1 MKNKILIL
9 LGLALFVFA
18 ITMVSCNKEEENKR
32 YVPDH
37 DSARIDFGS
46 YFQDAERRADIFWRA
61 CDRAYQTNPDQ
72 FMTACEMND
81 FDGFKRITQLDD
93 AFFEELKDDIVQA
106 QARIERDHP
115 GITSKYMETSCSECS
130 GKVLQKV
137 GRYVQTHNGQAA
149 LVDKLEPA
157 DCWFICSMACMSTL
171 ELFVPCVLTCVK
183 MCNVYF
189 NLWFL

>member
-9 LGLALFVFA
+9 FGLALFAFA
-18 ITMVSCNKEEENKR
+18 ITIVSCNKEEENKR
-32 YVPDH
+32 YVPDR
-37 DSARIDFGS
+37 DTARIDFGS
-46 YFQDAERRADIFWRA
+46 YFQDAERRADLFWRA
-61 CDRAYQTNPDQ
+61 CDRTYQTNRDQ
-72 FMTACEMND
+72 FMAVCEMND
-81 FDGFKRITQLDD
+81 FDGFKRITQLDN
-93 AFFEELKDDIVQA
+93 AFFEEFRDDIVQA
-106 QARIERDHP
+106 QARIERDYP

-137 GRYVQTHNGQAA
+137 GRYVQTHNGQSA

>member
-9 LGLALFVFA
+9 FGLAFFAFA
-18 ITMVSCNKEEENKR
+18 ITIVSCNKEDENKR
-32 YVPDH
+32 YVADR

-93 AFFEELKDDIVQA
+93 AFFEELRDDIVQA

>member
-1 MKNKILIL
+1 MKNKILIV
-9 LGLALFVFA
+9 LALALMAFA
-18 ITMVSCNKEEENKR
+18 VTIVSCSKDEENKS
-32 YVPDH
+32 YVSDR
-37 DSARIDFGS
+37 DTARIDFGS

-61 CDRAYQTNPDQ
+61 CDAAYQANSEQ
-72 FMTACEMND
+72 FMAACEAND
-81 FDGFKRITQLDD
+81 FNRFKMITQLDD
-93 AFFEELKDDIVQA
+93 AFFEEFRDVIMQTQA
-106 QARIERDHP
+106 KIERDYP
-115 GITSKYMETSCSECS
+115 GITSKYMETPCSECS

-137 GRYVQTHNGQAA
+137 GRYVHAHNGQAA

-189 NLWFL
+189 DIWFL